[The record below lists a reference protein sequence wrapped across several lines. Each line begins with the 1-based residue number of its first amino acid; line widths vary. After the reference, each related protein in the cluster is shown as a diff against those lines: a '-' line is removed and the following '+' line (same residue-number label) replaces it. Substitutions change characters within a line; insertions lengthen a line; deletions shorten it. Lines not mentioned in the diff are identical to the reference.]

1 LEEEDLIL
9 DDGIPNKVEISE
21 FHNGVPF
28 DRTVFG
34 ATKATPPSASAT

>member
-9 DDGIPNKVEISE
+9 DDGIPNKVGISE
-21 FHNGVPF
+21 FHTAFPLTELFG
-28 DRTVFG
+28 G